1 MNVSLLSEWR
11 CLFRNKKVIS
21 TSLRG
26 PKFCWKKFTW
36 IYLDF
41 EFVVCFCK
49 KFFAESKNGVVL
61 KIFFR
66 CHGNQFKATKFSRLK
81 RKREHSVPRS
91 QVPKNPV
98 VHSKCTNYFLG
109 LDTQLRGVTT
119 LAKSPVVLSF
129 DGSWSKW
136 GYTANHCVGFVIS
149 AATGKVLDLEIISKT
164 CGMCLQKKSSLIE
177 DQFEQWY
184 QTYHCEGSYKGP
196 SPSMEMECAKRMSGR
211 SEQDFIRYTWM
222 ISDGD
227 SKAYNAIWSIYGAC
241 DTCHHYENLQN
252 SDQEYVTWKASEG
265 FEKWEEDHLAGT
277 AGCDRVMKLDCI
289 GHVQKRLWKALYE
302 FKKSS
307 VKLKDLKP
315 IYGRN
320 GRLKRL
326 QSRNWKRIMARQFI
340 TM

>member
-1 MNVSLLSEWR
+1 MLEKIYLNLSRFWIC
-11 CLFRNKKVIS
+11 CLF
-21 TSLRG
+21 LQ
-26 PKFCWKKFTW
+26 
-36 IYLDF
+36 
-41 EFVVCFCK
+41 
-49 KFFAESKNGVVL
+49 
-61 KIFFR
+61 KIFCRVKKRR
-66 CHGNQFKATKFSRLK
+66 CFEDFFSVAMVTSSKQPNFLGLNVKGNI
-81 RKREHSVPRS
+81 PRS

-119 LAKSPVVLSF
+119 LAKSPVVVSF

-164 CGMCLQKKSSLIE
+164 CGMCLQKKSSLSE

-196 SPSMEMECAKRMSGR
+196 SPSMEMECAKRMWGR
-211 SEQDFIRYTWM
+211 SEQDFIRYTCM
-222 ISDGD
+222 ISDED

-289 GHVQKRLWKALYE
+289 GHVQKQLWKALYE
-302 FKKSS
+302 FQKSS
-307 VKLKDLKP
+307 VKLKDVKP

-326 QSRNWKRIMARQFI
+326 QSRNWKRIMARQFV

>member
-1 MNVSLLSEWR
+1 MLEKIYLNLSRFWIC
-11 CLFRNKKVIS
+11 CLFLQKIFCRVKK
-21 TSLRG
+21 RR
-26 PKFCWKKFTW
+26 C
-36 IYLDF
+36 F
-41 EFVVCFCK
+41 ED
-49 KFFAESKNGVVL
+49 
-61 KIFFR
+61 FFR

-119 LAKSPVVLSF
+119 LAKSPVVVSF

-196 SPSMEMECAKRMSGR
+196 SPSMEMECAKRMWGR

-289 GHVQKRLWKALYE
+289 GHVQKQLWKALYE
-302 FKKSS
+302 FQKSS
-307 VKLKDLKP
+307 VKLKDVKP

-326 QSRNWKRIMARQFI
+326 QSRNWKRIMARQFV

>member
-1 MNVSLLSEWR
+1 M
-11 CLFRNKKVIS
+11 
-21 TSLRG
+21 
-26 PKFCWKKFTW
+26 
-36 IYLDF
+36 Y
-41 EFVVCFCK
+41 
-49 KFFAESKNGVVL
+49 
-61 KIFFR
+61 
-66 CHGNQFKATKFSRLK
+66 
-81 RKREHSVPRS
+81 
-91 QVPKNPV
+91 
-98 VHSKCTNYFLG
+98 
-109 LDTQLRGVTT
+109 
-119 LAKSPVVLSF
+119 
-129 DGSWSKW
+129 
-136 GYTANHCVGFVIS
+136 
-149 AATGKVLDLEIISKT
+149 
-164 CGMCLQKKSSLIE
+164 LQKKSSLIE

-196 SPSMEMECAKRMSGR
+196 SPSMEMECAKRMWGR

-227 SKAYNAIWSIYGAC
+227 SKAYNAIWRIYGAC

-302 FKKSS
+302 FQKSS
-307 VKLKDLKP
+307 VKLKDVKP

-326 QSRNWKRIMARQFI
+326 QSRNWKRIMARQFV